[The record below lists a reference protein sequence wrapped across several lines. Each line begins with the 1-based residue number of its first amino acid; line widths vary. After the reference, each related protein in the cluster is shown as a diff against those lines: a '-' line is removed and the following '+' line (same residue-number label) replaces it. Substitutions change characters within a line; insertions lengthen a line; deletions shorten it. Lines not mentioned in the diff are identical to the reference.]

1 MESQMK
7 IEELCCEIKKQLTPL
22 IDNDYVLWDLPYYTN
37 IGDTLIW
44 AGTESFLNN
53 IPTQCLSKYSYQ
65 TFKYKKLPEDTIILL
80 QGGGNFGDLWRMHQD
95 FRLKI
100 IELYPNNKI
109 IILPQS
115 IYYQDKDV
123 LVKDA
128 ELMGRHSN
136 LTICVRDR
144 KSLEI
149 LTSYFYKNNLLLV
162 PDMAFYIDQNFLL
175 QNSVNCIDR
184 ILYLKRTDIEL
195 FKSDDDVYITED
207 KSKVEVRDWPTI
219 ETIPFQFRIFDVLT
233 RLYLNKIAN
242 YLFINYLKRYLLK
255 KGVKF
260 LSQYKKI
267 YTTRLHVA
275 ILSILLNKT
284 CVFFDNSYGKNK
296 ALYETWLEDLDNLY
310 FH

>member
-1 MESQMK
+1 MDCSKKVSQLRT
-7 IEELCCEIKKQLTPL
+7 IIKEKLSPL
-22 IDNDYVLWDLPYYTN
+22 ISNSYVLWDLPYYTN

-44 AGTESFLNN
+44 AGTESFLSNF
-53 IPTQCLSKYSYQ
+53 PVQCLSRCSYQ
-65 TFKYKKLPEDTIILL
+65 TFRYKKLPKDTIILL

-115 IYYQDKDV
+115 IYYQDKNV

-128 ELMGRHSN
+128 ELMGEHSN
-136 LTICVRDR
+136 LTICVRDK

-162 PDMAFYIDQNFLL
+162 PDMAFYIDQKFLL

-195 FKSDDDVYITED
+195 FKRDDNAYITED

-219 ETIPFQFRIFDVLT
+219 EAIPFQFRIFDVLI
-233 RLYLNKIAN
+233 RLHLNKISN
-242 YLFINYLKRYLLK
+242 YLFIHYLRRYLLK

-260 LSQYKKI
+260 LSQYKKV

>member
-1 MESQMK
+1 MDCQKKISQLRTI
-7 IEELCCEIKKQLTPL
+7 IEEKLFPL
-22 IDNDYVLWDLPYYTN
+22 ISSSYVLWDLPYYTN

-53 IPTQCLSKYSYQ
+53 FPAQCLSKYSYQ

-115 IYYQDKDV
+115 IYYQDKNV

-136 LTICVRDR
+136 LTICVRDK

-195 FKSDDDVYITED
+195 FKSDDNAYITED

-219 ETIPFQFRIFDVLT
+219 ETIPFQFRIFDVLS
-233 RLYLNKIAN
+233 RLHLNKISN
-242 YLFINYLKRYLLK
+242 YLFIHYLKRYLLK

-260 LSQYKKI
+260 LSQYKKV

>member
-1 MESQMK
+1 MEFQMK
-7 IEELCCEIKKQLTPL
+7 IEELCCEINKQLAPL

-65 TFKYKKLPEDTIILL
+65 TFKYEKLPKDTIILL

-128 ELMGRHSN
+128 ELMSRHSN
-136 LTICVRDR
+136 LTICVRDK

-149 LTSYFYKNNLLLV
+149 LTSYFYKNNLMLV

-195 FKSDDDVYITED
+195 FKSDAYITED

-219 ETIPFQFRIFDVLT
+219 ETTPFQFRIFDVLT
-233 RLYLNKIAN
+233 RLHLNKIAN

>member
-1 MESQMK
+1 MDCREKISQLRTVIDEK
-7 IEELCCEIKKQLTPL
+7 LSPL
-22 IDNDYVLWDLPYYTN
+22 ISSSYVLWDLPYYTN

-53 IPTQCLSKYSYQ
+53 FPAQCLSRCSYQ
-65 TFKYKKLPEDTIILL
+65 TFRYKKLPKDTIILL

-115 IYYQDKDV
+115 IYYQNDEV

-128 ELMGRHSN
+128 ELMGKHSD
-136 LTICVRDR
+136 LTICVRDK
-144 KSLEI
+144 KSFEI
-149 LTSYFYKNNLLLV
+149 LTSYFHKNKPLLV
-162 PDMAFYIDQNFLL
+162 PDMAFYIDQTILV
-175 QNSVNCIDR
+175 QNSLETVDK
-184 ILYLKRTDIEL
+184 ILYLKRMDIEL
-195 FKSDDDVYITED
+195 SNSNNNVYITED
-207 KSKVEVRDWPTI
+207 KSKVEVRDWPTV
-219 ETIPFQFRIFDVLT
+219 EFNPFQFRIFDIIV
-233 RLYLNKIAN
+233 RLHLKKLAN
-242 YLFINYLKRYLLK
+242 YLFINHLKTFLLK
-255 KGVKF
+255 QGIMF
-260 LSQYKKI
+260 LSQYKKV

-296 ALYETWLEDLDNLY
+296 ALYETWLDDLDDLY
-310 FH
+310 LY